1 MKNNSLYKLLILFY
15 KLLNYKEKWRFV
27 FLIFGMIIVSILE
40 VLSIGSVVPFI
51 SILFNP
57 ELLEKSSFFNFIYLK
72 TFHLDKNNIDLN
84 ITLFFIVAIIL
95 SASSKIILLRS
106 QLKTGSYY
114 AVKFAQNIFKRH
126 LNLSYFEYTQLNSS
140 YLQSNLHKVGE
151 VGTWFITP
159 FLTILSSTFILLFV
173 ISFLIFLISSWNVI
187 FILVLF
193 ITFHL
198 IINYFYKN
206 KLKIYSGLL
215 DSEYTRMIKISQE
228 TNGAFRDIKLSNVKD
243 DFINCYTSSLLLY
256 RKSWL
261 SVNILNQ
268 SPKFFIEAMAIILL
282 TTSSLYY
289 KIKGGDIEAGMIIIG
304 ALVLATQR
312 MLPIL
317 QNIFISLTTI
327 KTYYSSISSIFEI
340 LNNYQYKKNS
350 NHYSDSYLSFN
361 SSIVIE
367 NLSFRYSIKTEN
379 VLSNI
384 NLVINKGDR
393 VGIVGSS
400 GSGKST
406 LVDIIMG
413 LLNPVEGKIYID
425 NQLLNKE
432 NLSSWQKYI
441 SNVPQNIFLKDSTIL
456 ENIAFGI
463 PKDQININNVYLA
476 AKKSMLHDFIDTLPL
491 KYETIVGEYG
501 IRLSGGQRQR
511 IGIARAFYRD
521 AKVIVF
527 DEATSSLDNQTELD
541 IVNSINKV
549 DFELTI
555 IVIAHRITTLANCNK
570 IYDLSNKNLKYYSSY
585 NEFIKD
591 NK

>member
-1 MKNNSLYKLLILFY
+1 MKSNPLFKLLILFY

-27 FLIFGMIIVSILE
+27 SLIFGMVIVSILE
-40 VLSIGSVVPFI
+40 VLSIGSVIPFI

-57 ELLEKSSFFNFIYLK
+57 EILEKNSFFNFIYFK
-72 TFHLDKNNIDLN
+72 TFHLNKDNIDFN
-84 ITLFFIVAIIL
+84 VTLFFILIIIL
-95 SASSKIILLRS
+95 SASSRIILLRT
-106 QLKTGSYY
+106 QLKTGAYY
-114 AVKFAQNIFKRH
+114 ATKFARNIFERH

-140 YLQSNLHKVGE
+140 YLQSNLYKVGE
-151 VGTWFITP
+151 VGSWFITP
-159 FLTILSSTFILLFV
+159 FLTILSSIFILLFV
-173 ISFLIFLISSWNVI
+173 TSFLFFLISSWNVI
-187 FILVLF
+187 FILGLF
-193 ITFHL
+193 ITIHL
-198 IINYFYKN
+198 IINYFYKQ
-206 KLKIYSGLL
+206 KLKINSELL
-215 DSEYTRMIKISQE
+215 DSEHTRMIKIAQE
-228 TNGAFRDIKLSNVKD
+228 TNGAFRDIKLSNIKD
-243 DFINCYTSSLLLY
+243 DFINIYSSSLLLY

-261 SVNILNQ
+261 SLNTLNQ
-268 SPKFFIEAMAIILL
+268 SPKYFIEALAIIFLS
-282 TTSSLYY
+282 TSSLYY
-289 KIKGGDIEAGMIIIG
+289 KITGGDINAGIIIIG

-327 KTYYSSISSIFEI
+327 KTYYSSIISIFDT
-340 LNNYQYKKNS
+340 LYHYQFTKNS
-350 NHYSDSYLSFN
+350 NHYSNSNLSFN
-361 SSIVIE
+361 SSIVIK
-367 NLSFRYSIKTEN
+367 NLSFRYSIKSKN

-393 VGIVGSS
+393 VGFVGSS

-413 LLNPVEGKIYID
+413 LLNPIEGKIYID
-425 NQLLNKE
+425 NQLLSKE

-463 PKDQININNVYLA
+463 PKDQININNVILA
-476 AKKSMLHDFIDTLPL
+476 AQKSMLHDFIDTLPL

-521 AKVIVF
+521 ARVIVL
-527 DEATSSLDNQTELD
+527 DEATSALDNQTELD
-541 IVNSINKV
+541 IVNSINKA
-549 DFELTI
+549 DTDLTI

-570 IYDLSNKNLKYYSSY
+570 IYDLSNNNLKCFSTY
-585 NEFIKD
+585 NDFIKD
-591 NK
+591 NI

>member
-1 MKNNSLYKLLILFY
+1 MKSNSLYKLLISFY

-27 FLIFGMIIVSILE
+27 FLIFGMVIVSILE

-51 SILFNP
+51 SILFNS
-57 ELLEKSSFFNFIYLK
+57 EILEKNSIFNFIYFK
-72 TFHLDKNNIDLN
+72 TFNLNKDNIDSN
-84 ITLFFIVAIIL
+84 VTLFFIVVIIL

-114 AVKFAQNIFKRH
+114 AVKFARNIFERH

-140 YLQSNLHKVGE
+140 YLQSNLQKVGE

-193 ITFHL
+193 IAFYL
-198 IINYFYKN
+198 VINFIYK
-206 KLKIYSGLL
+206 KQLKVNSELL
-215 DSEYTRMIKISQE
+215 DSEHTRMIKISQE
-228 TNGAFRDIKLSNVKD
+228 TNGAFRDIKLSNIKD
-243 DFINCYTSSLLLY
+243 DFINSYTSSLLLF

-268 SPKFFIEAMAIILL
+268 TPKYFIEALAIILL
-282 TTSSLYY
+282 ALSSLYY
-289 KIKGGDIEAGMIIIG
+289 KISGGDINSGMMIIG
-304 ALVLATQR
+304 ALVLAIQR

-327 KTYYSSISSIFEI
+327 RTYYSTIYSIFEI
-340 LNNYQYKKNS
+340 LNSYQNINLSKHHSNS
-350 NHYSDSYLSFN
+350 KLSFN
-361 SSIVIE
+361 SSIVVK
-367 NLSFRYSIKTEN
+367 NLSFRYSFKTEN

-393 VGIVGSS
+393 VGFVGSS

-413 LLNPVEGKIYID
+413 LLDPVEGHIYID
-425 NQLLNKE
+425 NVLLKND
-432 NLSSWQKYI
+432 NLRSWQNCI
-441 SNVPQNIFLKDSTIL
+441 SNVPQNIFLKDCTIS

-463 PKDQININNVYLA
+463 PKDKINIDNVILA
-476 AKKSMLHDFIDTLPL
+476 ARKSMLHDFIETLPL

-521 AKVIVF
+521 AKVIVL
-527 DEATSSLDNQTELD
+527 DEATSALDNQTELD

-549 DFELTI
+549 DSDLTI

-570 IYDLSNKNLKYYSSY
+570 IYDLSNNNLQYYSSY
-585 NEFIKD
+585 KEYIKT
-591 NK
+591 KI